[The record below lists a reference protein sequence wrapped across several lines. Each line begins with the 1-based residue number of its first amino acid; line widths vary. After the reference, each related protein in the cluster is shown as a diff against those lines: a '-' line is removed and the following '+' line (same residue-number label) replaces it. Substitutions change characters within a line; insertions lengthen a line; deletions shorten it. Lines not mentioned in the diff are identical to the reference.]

1 MHLDIKL
8 AVIVNGGRF
17 CCLGGHWGWWAE
29 LNRKHHQQ
37 AHTAKSPNVFCC
49 THYRAWGFLYAQ
61 FDCFS
66 KFGRRPLSNPAA
78 AAPGDHDRS
87 DHDHH
92 PRRPRRQPAGHP
104 ASPGQQTAQSTSI
117 AAIVQV
123 CRFGLSLGWKL
134 RISCLH
140 LQNLLIL
147 SSCDLMSTWHYI
159 LPICL
164 SIFSVA
170 TTGHRR
176 TERLHGLCEHVW
188 LQWKELLHQ
197 DWIRDQI
204 LRKDRASYQ
213 QVLLFNIISNTY
225 MHDCLSILWWQYLQ
239 RQNAARQQTVVT
251 LQTRTAQLHSN
262 ATKIPAVQMVTS
274 INVIVFKHYMYR
286 ISASGWT
293 WNQIHE
299 HTTYQITI
307 WDTQQTPDS
316 VVSVATFVTLLVLID
331 LIWSKARVL
340 PVRLTMSV
348 AIPHAT
354 RMVDAVSSKAQA
366 WAKEKTDHEII
377 HSLPINISWGLKR
390 KYLND

>member
-1 MHLDIKL
+1 
-8 AVIVNGGRF
+8 
-17 CCLGGHWGWWAE
+17 
-29 LNRKHHQQ
+29 
-37 AHTAKSPNVFCC
+37 
-49 THYRAWGFLYAQ
+49 
-61 FDCFS
+61 
-66 KFGRRPLSNPAA
+66 
-78 AAPGDHDRS
+78 
-87 DHDHH
+87 
-92 PRRPRRQPAGHP
+92 
-104 ASPGQQTAQSTSI
+104 
-117 AAIVQV
+117 
-123 CRFGLSLGWKL
+123 
-134 RISCLH
+134 
-140 LQNLLIL
+140 
-147 SSCDLMSTWHYI
+147 
-159 LPICL
+159 
-164 SIFSVA
+164 
-170 TTGHRR
+170 
-176 TERLHGLCEHVW
+176 
-188 LQWKELLHQ
+188 
-197 DWIRDQI
+197 
-204 LRKDRASYQ
+204 
-213 QVLLFNIISNTY
+213 

-239 RQNAARQQTVVT
+239 RQNAARRQTVVT
-251 LQTRTAQLHSN
+251 LQTRTTQLHSN

-377 HSLPINISWGLKR
+377 HSLPLNISWGFKWWNDFASNS
-390 KYLND
+390 KYKSVSQSLYSTKIRNILLINIWMLSRYRWLHSWHRI